1 MARVNKEQVRQ
12 PQMPVQMPALFR
24 KSSDIYYYNFTGKK
38 HHLRREYGIMLVTA
52 HIDETG
58 SLDLLLTFTSNNTT
72 AGKWK
77 RNKAKTAKKPGNR
90 NRV

>member
-1 MARVNKEQVRQ
+1 M
-12 PQMPVQMPALFR
+12 
-24 KSSDIYYYNFTGKK
+24 
-38 HHLRREYGIMLVTA
+38 REYGIMLVTA

-72 AGKWK
+72 AVKWK
-77 RNKAKTAKKPGNR
+77 RNKAKTAKKPGKQ